1 MSWPGP
7 GSYGTATGTLPGPTP
22 VLNQTGGPSFS
33 FDLGAANAALKELYD
48 DQKIANLVYK
58 NNPFL
63 AMVPK
68 MEEFGGKYMPIPLIV
83 NTSQGRS
90 ATFSNAQSQQTA
102 ATVESFALTRAS
114 NYSIAQID
122 NQTMLAS
129 KTDKMAFINGATV
142 VIDGAIRAL
151 TNSLAT
157 QIFRDGSGTIGVVGT
172 GSTLGNIVLSNAS
185 DVVNFEVNMSL
196 EAYTAGV
203 LCTGVTPG
211 SSASTSTVYV
221 VSVNRSAGSIG
232 VSNTMGGTAGTGL
245 GSWTATLGSTLNVV
259 GDKTGAGAGLAMKG
273 LAAWLPTAAP
283 TTGDSFFGVDRSVDP
298 TRLGGVRFNGSSES
312 IEEAVIDASLLVA
325 REGGMPDVCIMNFA
339 SYAALEKSLG
349 AKAQYI
355 SFDGPAKLY
364 YPGILI
370 NGAAGQIKVFPDRSC
385 PAKTA
390 YLLQMDTWKLY
401 SLGPAP
407 HIAKYADG
415 LEMLRVYNSDA
426 AELRVVSYANLGCNA
441 PGFNAVVQL
450 GA

>member
-1 MSWPGP
+1 
-7 GSYGTATGTLPGPTP
+7 
-22 VLNQTGGPSFS
+22 
-33 FDLGAANAALKELYD
+33 
-48 DQKIANLVYK
+48 
-58 NNPFL
+58 
-63 AMVPK
+63 
-68 MEEFGGKYMPIPLIV
+68 
-83 NTSQGRS
+83 
-90 ATFSNAQSQQTA
+90 
-102 ATVESFALTRAS
+102 
-114 NYSIAQID
+114 
-122 NQTMLAS
+122 
-129 KTDKMAFINGATV
+129 MAFINGATV

-157 QIFRDGSGTIGVVGT
+157 QIFRDGSGTLGIVGT
-172 GSTLGNIVLSNAS
+172 GSTTGQIKLSNPS
-185 DVVNFEVNMSL
+185 DVVNFEVNMTL

-203 LCTGVTPG
+203 LCTGVTG
-211 SSASTSTVYV
+211 SSSATTVYV
-221 VSVNRSAGSIG
+221 VAVNRSTGVVS
-232 VSNTMGGTAGTGL
+232 VSNLMGGTAGGAPL
-245 GSWTATLGSTLNVV
+245 SGWTATIGSTLNVV
-259 GDKTGAGAGLAMKG
+259 GDRTASVGFALKG
-273 LAAWLPTAAP
+273 LGAWIPTTAP
-283 TTGDSFFGVDRSVDP
+283 TPGDSFFSVDRSTDP
-298 TRLGGVRFNGSSES
+298 TRLAGVRFDGSSES

-325 REGGMPDVCIMNFA
+325 REGGIPDVCIMNFA

-355 SFDGPAKLY
+355 SFDGPAKIMF
-364 YPGILI
+364 PGILI

-385 PAKTA
+385 PGKTA